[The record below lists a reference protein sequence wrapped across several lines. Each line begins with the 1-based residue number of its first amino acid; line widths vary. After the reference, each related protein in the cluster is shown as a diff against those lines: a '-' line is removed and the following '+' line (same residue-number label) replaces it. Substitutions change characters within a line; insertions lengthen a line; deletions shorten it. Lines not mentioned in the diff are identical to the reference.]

1 MSKSLSSSFGVDL
14 QLYPG
19 SPEDYH
25 SLFGVKIFRED
36 EETWLDMIS
45 SARVAESNK
54 KGLIYARAEY
64 NNEHISDLEQ
74 FLSTVVITETVVD
87 RVQL

>member
-1 MSKSLSSSFGVDL
+1 
-14 QLYPG
+14 
-19 SPEDYH
+19 
-25 SLFGVKIFRED
+25 
-36 EETWLDMIS
+36 MIS

-64 NNEHISDLEQ
+64 KIEHISDLEQ
-74 FLSTVVITETVVD
+74 FLSTVVVTETVVD